1 MTQHTTAN
9 RANFRAR
16 PHTCLYVVMLVT
28 SLCLPAC
35 LAICLLLP
43 PVCLQIAVAPT
54 VIVLDLLL
62 FHIIPPVRVVLAVLV
77 VCAGIGIATVTDDK
91 IIRNL
96 YGLAVGFGATVVTA
110 LYQTWA
116 GSKQKQLQASS
127 TQLLH
132 QYTPQAAVL
141 LGLLIPLM
149 EPVGKLGSSDPNTIL
164 GYT

>member
-1 MTQHTTAN
+1 MWRHASDS
-9 RANFRAR
+9 
-16 PHTCLYVVMLVT
+16 PC
-28 SLCLPAC
+28 AC
-35 LAICLLLP
+35 LAVCLLLHC
-43 PVCLQIAVAPT
+43 VLQIAVAPT

-62 FHIIPPVRVVLAVLV
+62 FRIIPPVRVVLAVLV

-91 IIRNL
+91 IISNL
-96 YGLAVGFGATVVTA
+96 YGLAVGFAATVVTA